1 METDCII
8 AISTLWTIKILGP
21 AVSWWPWDLL
31 STLWGTNKIDHAF
44 GIQSLV
50 HIQVV
55 YTDHKLI
62 REIISLPYPANK
74 SRPDFKEKLEIKLS
88 PSWIEL
94 MTHEKVIDNISC
106 WEKVK
111 SKKVIITATCPL
123 LQCRLQCWCNQQ

>member
-1 METDCII
+1 M
-8 AISTLWTIKILGP
+8 GP
-21 AVSWWPWDLL
+21 VVSWWPCDLL
-31 STLWGTNKIDHAF
+31 STLWSTNKIDHAF

-88 PSWIEL
+88 PSGIEL
-94 MTHEKVIDNISC
+94 MSHEKVINNISC
-106 WEKVK
+106 RKKVK
-111 SKKVIITATCPL
+111 
-123 LQCRLQCWCNQQ
+123 